1 MPDTNTYINKYN
13 ESVRENR
20 IMVKHLINMI
30 IFLSTQEMAF
40 RGNDG
45 TSGSDNQVN
54 FKQLANFLKRI
65 RNEDHYFQR
74 YILMLKRL
82 LL

>member
-45 TSGSDNQVN
+45 TSGSDNQGN
-54 FKQLANFLKRI
+54 FKELAKFAATI
-65 RNEDHYFQR
+65 
-74 YILMLKRL
+74 
-82 LL
+82 